1 MNTPAPIP
9 VKPNDLSWTAAY
21 PLISH
26 WLYLYCGDIRAVR
39 EHWLTLKLFMDGEK
53 AQMDSKCTSRCTP
66 GGVPNYWQCGDWC
79 AVESRAIA
87 TPNTGP
93 PAAAANYV
101 LSLAAMVAM
110 AGALDEKEDE
120 AKYRAWLEKYRQLYD
135 KIYFNDT
142 LTSYGL
148 TSLEVQTMSTVA
160 LGAGVVPAHKE
171 TAVRQVLT
179 ADIEARD
186 HHLTVGATGQKWLLR
201 MLTAGS
207 AAEHDTALKV
217 ATQDTFPGWG

>member
-1 MNTPAPIP
+1 
-9 VKPNDLSWTAAY
+9 
-21 PLISH
+21 
-26 WLYLYCGDIRAVR
+26 
-39 EHWLTLKLFMDGEK
+39 
-53 AQMDSKCTSRCTP
+53 
-66 GGVPNYWQCGDWC
+66 
-79 AVESRAIA
+79 
-87 TPNTGP
+87 
-93 PAAAANYV
+93 
-101 LSLAAMVAM
+101 M

-217 ATQDTFPGWG
+217 ATQDTFPGCG